1 MVYQPPDQ
9 RTADETPDKSGDDAI
24 ALRVTPL
31 GIRPLLP
38 LCERFPMLRLSQS
51 LIERGKSRIFN
62 TVGVLSGFDLRHD
75 MLST

>member
-1 MVYQPPDQ
+1 MVYQPSDQ
-9 RTADETPDKSGDDAI
+9 RTADETPDQGGDDPI

-31 GIRPLLP
+31 GIWSSLP
-38 LCERFPMLRLSQS
+38 LFQRLPSLDLPQS